1 MHADTHG
8 DHQRELGGR
17 GLSAHFV
24 SADQRAIEVDQA
36 DQTRGHSTAKQ
47 GQQANERSGVA
58 LVGNPERGIDRL
70 LGFAENVP

>member
-1 MHADTHG
+1 MG
-8 DHQRELGGR
+8 WR
-17 GLSAHFV
+17 GLYAYLV

-36 DQTRGHSTAKQ
+36 DQTHGHSTAKQ
-47 GQQANERSGVA
+47 DQQAHERSGVA